1 MCQCIICDCIW
12 ANLCGVVFGGF
23 YHGCMCAS
31 CWLCMPDEMLQID
44 PECVKIGCCAGWG
57 YNYCCWGCV
66 YCIPDS
72 IRTYSGVK
80 TMGADVVGVNGG
92 NTGTPLNNQQGYY

>member
-1 MCQCIICDCIW
+1 
-12 ANLCGVVFGGF
+12 
-23 YHGCMCAS
+23 
-31 CWLCMPDEMLQID
+31 MLQID
-44 PECVKIGCCAGWG
+44 PQCINIGCGSGWG

-80 TMGADVVGVNGG
+80 AMGADVVGVNNS
-92 NTGTPLNNQQGYY
+92 NTGRPLNSPGYY